1 MSQDQQIEANN
12 NKMADVVN
20 GTPMDEQNVEDEK
33 LNLFVLLGQTSSV
46 EEIKSLLNQLNSSKF
61 PSRST
66 LLSLLFFS

>member
-1 MSQDQQIEANN
+1 
-12 NKMADVVN
+12 MADVVN